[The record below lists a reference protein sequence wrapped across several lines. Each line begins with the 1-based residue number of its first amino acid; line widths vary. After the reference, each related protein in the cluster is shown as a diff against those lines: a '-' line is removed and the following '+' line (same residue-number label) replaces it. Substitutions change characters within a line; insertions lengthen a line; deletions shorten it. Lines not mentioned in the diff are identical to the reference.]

1 MINGEM
7 LASTSNFLVQSA
19 EPVIFGLYVRAQKPI
34 HGSSGYALRQNM
46 KLFNQPDSSKRLQNG
61 KSVITFVLE
70 LKVRYHKEFGLSV
83 CDEHVTLVCQKLG
96 YNTS

>member
-34 HGSSGYALRQNM
+34 HGSSGYVLRLNM
-46 KLFNQPDSSKRLQNG
+46 KLFNQPASSKRLQNG
-61 KSVITFVLE
+61 KNTITSMPE
-70 LKVRYHKEFGLSV
+70 LKGRYHKEFGLSV
-83 CDEHVTLVCQKLG
+83 CDELVTLVCQKLD

>member
-19 EPVIFGLYVRAQKPI
+19 EPVIFGLYVCTQKPI
-34 HGSSGYALRQNM
+34 HGSSGYVLRLNM
-46 KLFNQPDSSKRLQNG
+46 KLFNQLDNSKRLQNG
-61 KSVITFVLE
+61 KSIITSVLG
-70 LKVRYHKEFGLSV
+70 LKVRYHKEFGLLV
-83 CDEHVTLVCQKLG
+83 CDELVTLVCQKLG